1 MEENTKLLSKE
12 YYTVDD
18 LSKYFG
24 VSQDLIIHFVKNGTI
39 KTINKGDRRM
49 LIPKKDFNQGA
60 KEMLEYL
67 LSSPIDKKTMKNKIN
82 PVSTFWIF
90 GLGIGLGSWLISGNL
105 FDFIVGIIMGGFIWF
120 VLLILFG
127 GPVMAIYR
135 RTKEKL
141 NKYKL
146 INGDVDVKV
155 KNMQR

>member
-39 KTINKGDRRM
+39 KTINKDNQRM
-49 LIPKKDFNQGA
+49 LIPKKEFNQGT
-60 KEMLEYL
+60 KEMLDYL
-67 LSSPIDKKTMKNKIN
+67 LSNPLDKNDKKIN
-82 PVSTFWIF
+82 LISTFWIF
-90 GLGIGLGSWLISGNL
+90 GLGVGLGSWLISGNI
-105 FDFIVGIIMGGFIWF
+105 FDLIVGIIMGGFIWF

-135 RTKEKL
+135 RTKNKLEKL
-141 NKYKL
+141 S
-146 INGDVDVKV
+146 
-155 KNMQR
+155 

>member
-18 LSKYFG
+18 LSRYFG

-39 KTINKGDRRM
+39 KTINKDNQRM
-49 LIPKKDFNQGA
+49 LIPKKEFNQGT
-60 KEMLEYL
+60 KEMLDYL
-67 LSSPIDKKTMKNKIN
+67 LSNPLDKNDKKIN
-82 PVSTFWIF
+82 LISTFWIF
-90 GLGIGLGSWLISGNL
+90 GLGVGLGSWLISGNL

-135 RTKEKL
+135 RTKNKLEKL
-141 NKYKL
+141 S
-146 INGDVDVKV
+146 
-155 KNMQR
+155 